1 MADQSI
7 INELENLAG
16 AQQGQ
21 ESIYQVG
28 GGKRRVN
35 APDQSGFVSDVILR
49 TGLGQGLLMGAG
61 DEVEA
66 YFRST
71 FGSDTYDKALEKV
84 RQKLSVAQT
93 ERPFQT
99 GAAEIGGSLLPV
111 VASMFATAGT
121 GGVGAPAAAATTAR
135 TAGLVSRML
144 STGAKAAGIGAAQG
158 ATEGFLK
165 GEGTENRLG
174 GAVEQGLTGGAFGA
188 GLGLA
193 APLAKSAYQTAFA
206 APEQRAATRMVDI
219 LGEQGL
225 TPQQVATEYA
235 ARQATTPKPEI
246 LADLYGGGILGETR
260 RVANVPGAN
269 RGEISGLLRG
279 RAEEQGG
286 RVQGAFQ
293 EALGTQKKFFPIL
306 DDLEQVRKVE
316 AAPLYTIAYGMPA
329 RTPALDELIKRV
341 PEQAFK
347 QAKDVAKTEGLI
359 FPKLTQVNKQ
369 GSTEIV
375 SDYAIKD
382 VDLIKRGLD
391 DLIEAN
397 RINNPSAARRY
408 TSLKNEITD
417 EADKLSPE
425 YAAARA
431 AWAGPSAVMD
441 AMKKGGDV
449 FNERAELTF
458 KDISKLGA
466 SEKEGFLIGVLD
478 AVNQRLGRKIE
489 GQDVTS
495 AFRSGNAKAQVEA
508 ALSAAVKDPVEVKKI
523 ADTLFY
529 DIEREA
535 RMSGTNRALN
545 QISQTAPMLAEE
557 ASFRAGM
564 GPAAQI
570 GRELAQG
577 NILGA
582 AGTGM
587 TSGLTALSTGLS
599 GRTREATN
607 SQLAK
612 YLFARTPQ
620 DVNTAMAELTRR
632 AAQSRGG
639 SPSYTPGL
647 LAGPTADI
655 FNR

>member
-1 MADQSI
+1 MAEKSYLDRLKALPSTTPTQSDVF
-7 INELENLAG
+7 
-16 AQQGQ
+16 
-21 ESIYQVG
+21 QVG
-28 GGKRRVN
+28 GGKRRAN
-35 APDQSGFVSDVILR
+35 AADESGFVSDVILR
-49 TGLGQGLLMGAG
+49 TGIGQGLLMGAG
-61 DEVEA
+61 DEIEA

-71 FGSDTYDKALEKV
+71 FGDNTYDKALENV

-121 GGVGAPAAAATTAR
+121 GGAGAPAAAATTAR
-135 TAGLVSRML
+135 TAGLISRML
-144 STGAKAAGIGAAQG
+144 STGTKAAGIGTVQG

-174 GAVEQGLTGGAFGA
+174 GAVEQGSTGGVFGA

-193 APLAKSAYQTAFA
+193 APLAKSAYRTAFA
-206 APEQRAATRMVDI
+206 APEQRAATRMVDV

-306 DDLEQVRKVE
+306 DDLEQVRKLE
-316 AAPLYTIAYGMPA
+316 AAPLYTIAYEMPA
-329 RTPALDELIKRV
+329 RTPTIDAIIKRV

-347 QAKDVAKTEGLI
+347 QAKEVAGMEGLI
-359 FPKLTQVNKQ
+359 FPKLRQVNKQ

-375 SDYAIKD
+375 GDYTIKD

-391 DLIEAN
+391 DLVESN

-408 TSLKNEITD
+408 TLIKNELTD
-417 EADKLSPE
+417 AADLASPE

-535 RMSGTNRALN
+535 RMAGTNRALN

-564 GPAAQI
+564 GPAADVA
-570 GRELAQG
+570 RELAQG
-577 NILGA
+577 NIFRA

-655 FNR
+655 FNQ

>member
-1 MADQSI
+1 
-7 INELENLAG
+7 
-16 AQQGQ
+16 
-21 ESIYQVG
+21 
-28 GGKRRVN
+28 
-35 APDQSGFVSDVILR
+35 
-49 TGLGQGLLMGAG
+49 
-61 DEVEA
+61 
-66 YFRST
+66 
-71 FGSDTYDKALEKV
+71 
-84 RQKLSVAQT
+84 
-93 ERPFQT
+93 
-99 GAAEIGGSLLPV
+99 
-111 VASMFATAGT
+111 
-121 GGVGAPAAAATTAR
+121 
-135 TAGLVSRML
+135 
-144 STGAKAAGIGAAQG
+144 
-158 ATEGFLK
+158 
-165 GEGTENRLG
+165 
-174 GAVEQGLTGGAFGA
+174 
-188 GLGLA
+188 
-193 APLAKSAYQTAFA
+193 
-206 APEQRAATRMVDI
+206 
-219 LGEQGL
+219 
-225 TPQQVATEYA
+225 
-235 ARQATTPKPEI
+235 
-246 LADLYGGGILGETR
+246 
-260 RVANVPGAN
+260 
-269 RGEISGLLRG
+269 
-279 RAEEQGG
+279 
-286 RVQGAFQ
+286 
-293 EALGTQKKFFPIL
+293 
-306 DDLEQVRKVE
+306 
-316 AAPLYTIAYGMPA
+316 
-329 RTPALDELIKRV
+329 V

-369 GSTEIV
+369 GSTKIV
-375 SDYAIKD
+375 GNYAIKD

-557 ASFRAGM
+557 ASFRAGI

>member
-1 MADQSI
+1 MAEKSYLDRLKALPSTTPTQSDVF
-7 INELENLAG
+7 
-16 AQQGQ
+16 
-21 ESIYQVG
+21 QVG
-28 GGKRRVN
+28 GGKRRAN
-35 APDQSGFVSDVILR
+35 AADESGFVSDVILR
-49 TGLGQGLLMGAG
+49 TGIGQGLLMGAG
-61 DEVEA
+61 DEIEA

-71 FGSDTYDKALEKV
+71 FGDNTYDKALENV

-121 GGVGAPAAAATTAR
+121 GGAGAPAAAATTAR
-135 TAGLVSRML
+135 TAGLIRSML
-144 STGAKAAGIGAAQG
+144 STGTKAAGVGTVQG

-174 GAVEQGLTGGAFGA
+174 GAVEQGSTGGVFGA

-193 APLAKSAYQTAFA
+193 APLAKSAYRTAFA
-206 APEQRAATRMVDI
+206 APEQRAATRMVDV

-306 DDLEQVRKVE
+306 DDLEQVRKLE
-316 AAPLYTIAYGMPA
+316 AAPLYTIAYEMPA
-329 RTPALDELIKRV
+329 RTPTIDAIIKRV

-347 QAKDVAKTEGLI
+347 QAKEVAGMEGLI
-359 FPKLTQVNKQ
+359 FPKLRQVNKQ

-375 SDYAIKD
+375 GDYTIKD

-391 DLIEAN
+391 DLVESN

-408 TSLKNEITD
+408 TLIKNELTD
-417 EADKLSPE
+417 AADLASPE

-535 RMSGTNRALN
+535 RMAGTNRALN
-545 QISQTAPMLAEE
+545 QISQTAPMMAEE

-564 GPAAQI
+564 GPAADVA
-570 GRELAQG
+570 RELAQG
-577 NILGA
+577 NIFRA
-582 AGTGM
+582 AGTGIS
-587 TSGLTALSTGLS
+587 SGLTALSTGLS

-607 SQLAK
+607 AQLAK

-655 FNR
+655 FNQ

>member
-1 MADQSI
+1 MAEKSYLDRLKALPSTTPTQSDVF
-7 INELENLAG
+7 
-16 AQQGQ
+16 
-21 ESIYQVG
+21 QVG
-28 GGKRRVN
+28 GGKRRAN
-35 APDQSGFVSDVILR
+35 AADESGFVSDVILR
-49 TGLGQGLLMGAG
+49 TGIGQGLLMGAG
-61 DEVEA
+61 DEIEA

-71 FGSDTYDKALEKV
+71 FGDNTYDKALENV

-121 GGVGAPAAAATTAR
+121 GGAGAPAAAATTAR
-135 TAGLVSRML
+135 TAGLIRSML
-144 STGAKAAGIGAAQG
+144 STGTKAAGVGTVQG

-174 GAVEQGLTGGAFGA
+174 GAVEQGSTGGVFGA

-193 APLAKSAYQTAFA
+193 APLAKSAYRTAFA
-206 APEQRAATRMVDI
+206 APEQRAATRMVDV

-260 RVANVPGAN
+260 RVANFPGAN

-306 DDLEQVRKVE
+306 DDLEQVRKLE
-316 AAPLYTIAYGMPA
+316 AAPLYTIAYEMPA
-329 RTPALDELIKRV
+329 RTPTIDAIIKRV

-347 QAKDVAKTEGLI
+347 QAKEVAGMEGLI
-359 FPKLTQVNKQ
+359 FPKLRQVNKQ

-375 SDYAIKD
+375 GDYTIKD

-391 DLIEAN
+391 DLVESN

-408 TSLKNEITD
+408 TLIKNELTD
-417 EADKLSPE
+417 AADLASPE

-535 RMSGTNRALN
+535 RMAGTNRALN
-545 QISQTAPMLAEE
+545 QISQTAPMMAEE

-564 GPAAQI
+564 GPAADVA
-570 GRELAQG
+570 RELAQG
-577 NILGA
+577 NIFRA
-582 AGTGM
+582 AGTGIS
-587 TSGLTALSTGLS
+587 SGLTALSTGLS

-607 SQLAK
+607 AQLAK

-655 FNR
+655 FNQ